1 MHHVNDFLCIAH
13 QKNFV
18 RIPEDLRYPDG
29 EGVSELNDE
38 FRRLLSSCN
47 WHAARAARELGI
59 NPSTVSRYVSGS
71 AQPSI
76 PVLRLFSELIGE
88 PLALPGEA
96 QTVTALRDGP
106 RWLEP
111 WEEEVVRILRLI
123 EPKSRQQLVSA
134 IAEIVSV
141 ATIHMGRTAKRGG
154 PNLLSQTLTP
164 AERIAEATAS
174 ALSAKPT
181 SGDPAE
187 PPLSSVPLPSDVRVP
202 SPQGHNPDRPKA
214 KRRTSL
220 ES

>member
-1 MHHVNDFLCIAH
+1 M
-13 QKNFV
+13 
-18 RIPEDLRYPDG
+18 
-29 EGVSELNDE
+29 SELNDE

-134 IAEIVSV
+134 IADIVSV
-141 ATIHMGRTAKRGG
+141 ATVQMARSPKRTGQV
-154 PNLLSQTLTP
+154 PTMENLTP
-164 AERIAEATAS
+164 AERIAAETVS
-174 ALSAKPT
+174 ALSAKIASPDPT
-181 SGDPAE
+181 RL
-187 PPLSSVPLPSDVRVP
+187 PLSATPSPSAEQGP
-202 SPQGHNPDRPKA
+202 SPQGQNPTSPKP
-214 KRRTSL
+214 KRRTSVDT
-220 ES
+220 